1 MDIDHLHSRLDVEA
15 SQHSSAGIKPQ
26 NEDSIG
32 IRVPEGAALTTKGIA
47 MVIADGVS
55 AAEAG
60 KEASEACVK
69 GFLSDYYSTP
79 DSWSVKKSAHRVLT
93 ALNRWLYGQGQKFID
108 VHKGYVTTLS
118 VLIIKSQS
126 AYIFHVGDS
135 RIYRYRNGQ
144 LELLT
149 YDHIVRISDEQVYLA
164 RAMGIDPNLDVD
176 YHNLDV
182 EEGDLFVSTTDGV
195 HDWLN
200 IKEIEGIVGR
210 YFGKPDE
217 LPGVLIERALANGS
231 DDNVSCQ
238 VLKAVGLGKA
248 SDEDAFNKLGE
259 LPFPPHLKV
268 GMRIDGLR
276 IIKEIYASQRSQL
289 YLVEDEAAGG
299 LLRVMKTPSIN
310 YDDDPGYI
318 ERFIMEE
325 WTGLRIDSP
334 HVVKVH
340 KPSQP
345 RTFLYYLVDYLNGP
359 TLAQHIRKQGKL
371 DVVETIGIVEQ
382 VAKGL
387 RAFHRKETLHQ
398 DLKPGNIV
406 LSQNGAVII
415 DFGSSFV
422 AGVDEIISP
431 FKPELPLGTLDYSAP
446 EYRLQKARTEK
457 SDQFSL
463 ATLAYEMLTG
473 RLPFGDGYQKAHRL
487 SDFTALKYTPA
498 FAYNPLVPVWMD
510 GAINRALSVSQELRY
525 PQLSEFVYDLK
536 HPNSKYINNQNL
548 PLMKKNPVLFWKG
561 MSALLLLTQIVTLVY
576 WLN

>member
-1 MDIDHLHSRLDVEA
+1 MNIDHLQSRLDVEA

-93 ALNRWLYGQGQKFID
+93 ALNRWLYGQGQKFSD

-135 RIYRYRNGQ
+135 RVYRYRNGQ

-149 YDHIVRISDEQVYLA
+149 YDHVVRISDEQVYLA
-164 RAMGIDPNLDVD
+164 RAMGIDLKLEVD
-176 YHNLDV
+176 FHNLDV
-182 EEGDLFVSTTDGV
+182 EENDLFVSTTDGV
-195 HDWLN
+195 HDWLT
-200 IKEIEGIVGR
+200 IKEIEGIVAR

-217 LPGVLIERALANGS
+217 LPKALIERALDNGS

-248 SDEDAFNKLGE
+248 SDEDAFIKLGE

-289 YLVEDEAAGG
+289 YLVEDEVAGG
-299 LLRVMKTPSIN
+299 QLRVMKTPSIN

-334 HVVKVH
+334 HVVKVY

-345 RTFLYYLVDYLNGP
+345 RTFLYYLVDYLEGP
-359 TLAQHIRKQGKL
+359 TLAQYIRENGHL
-371 DVVETIGIVEQ
+371 DVVETIDIIEQ

-398 DLKPGNIV
+398 DLKPGNVV

-422 AGVDEIISP
+422 AGVDEIISS

-473 RLPFGDGYQKAHRL
+473 RLPFGDGYQKANRP
-487 SDFTALKYTPA
+487 SEFMALKYTPA
-498 FAYNPLVPVWMD
+498 FVYNPLVPVWMD
-510 GAINRALSVSQELRY
+510 GAIKAALSVSQELRY
-525 PQLSEFVYDLK
+525 SELSEFVYDLK
-536 HPNSKYINNQNL
+536 HPNSKFINNQDL
-548 PLMKKNPVLFWKG
+548 PLIKKNPVLFWKG
-561 MSALLLLTQIVTLVY
+561 MCALLLLTQVVTLVY
-576 WLN
+576 WLK

>member
-548 PLMKKNPVLFWKG
+548 PVMNKNPVLIWKG